1 MSRYN
6 RRMDFTLSDA
16 QRAWQETARA
26 FAHGWPREGL
36 SAAVAASA
44 HAAGLFS
51 TDLDAPTAVAII
63 EAAGTEH
70 PVGSVTLAL
79 QLAVNVS
86 LAGAVPLQP
95 STGRAVA
102 LSSETRPQ
110 LEGSTLTGR
119 ALWVGPVGQDTAVIV
134 GAAQN
139 GETVACAVAPGAA
152 GVSVE
157 PIQAAGLHG
166 FDSAHLTFDKT
177 PCVAIGSPKPV
188 MARVRVLLAAAG
200 IGMGRR
206 AAREAL
212 KAAMTYGRT
221 GAGGEQTVQGLLA
234 DAATELDAAMLL
246 VQQAALRSP
255 MSLAQASMAKL
266 AAAEAA
272 QRAVARAT
280 QIVGAESFREG
291 HILEQLTQDVR
302 ALELFAG
309 RTEALRDA
317 VAEEVLPKV

>member
-1 MSRYN
+1 
-6 RRMDFTLSDA
+6 MDFTLSDA
-16 QRAWQETARA
+16 QRAWQEKGRALARE
-26 FAHGWPREGL
+26 WPVGMV
-36 SAAVAASA
+36 SAAVAESA
-44 HAAGLFS
+44 HAAGVFAA
-51 TDLDAPTAVAII
+51 DLDAASAVTLV
-63 EAAGTEH
+63 EAAGIEH
-70 PVGSVTLAL
+70 PVGAVTLAL
-79 QLAVNVS
+79 QVAVQVS

-102 LSSETRPQ
+102 LSAEIKPS
-110 LEGSTLTGR
+110 LEGDRLNGQAT
-119 ALWVGPVGQDTAVIV
+119 WVGPMATETALIV
-134 GAAQN
+134 GAAH
-139 GETVACAVAPGAA
+139 GDETVACAVAPNAA
-152 GVSVE
+152 GVAE
-157 PIQAAGLHG
+157 TQIRAAGLHG
-166 FDSAHLTFDKT
+166 FACSHLAFTNT
-177 PCVAIGSPKPV
+177 PCVPIGSPRPV

-206 AAREAL
+206 AVREAL
-212 KAAMTYGRT
+212 KAALAYGRT

-246 VQQAALRSP
+246 VQQAALRAP

-266 AAAEAA
+266 AASEAA

-309 RTEALRDA
+309 RTEALREA
-317 VAEEVLPKV
+317 VADEVLPRA

>member
-1 MSRYN
+1 MHH
-6 RRMDFTLSDA
+6 MDFALSDT
-16 QRAWQETARA
+16 QRAWQDTARRL
-26 FAHGWPREGL
+26 AHEWPQQGL
-36 SAAVAASA
+36 SAAVASSA
-44 HAAGLFS
+44 DAAGLFAAE
-51 TDLDAPTAVAII
+51 LDASTAVAIV
-63 EAAGTEH
+63 EAAGSEH
-70 PVGSVTLAL
+70 PVGTVTLAL

-86 LAGAVPLQP
+86 LAGAVALQP

-102 LSSETRPQ
+102 LSSETKPQ
-110 LEGSTLTGR
+110 FDGSALSGR
-119 ALWVGPVGQDTAVIV
+119 AMWVGPLADQTALIV
-134 GAAQN
+134 GAAK
-139 GETVACAVAPGAA
+139 GDEAVACAVAPDAS
-152 GVSVE
+152 GVTVE
-157 PIQAAGLHG
+157 RIHAAGLHG
-166 FDSAHLTFDKT
+166 FNCAHLTFDRT
-177 PCVAIGSPKPV
+177 PCTVLGSPKPV

-206 AAREAL
+206 AVREAL
-212 KAAMTYGRT
+212 KAAIAYGRT

-246 VQQAALRSP
+246 VQEAALRSP

-266 AAAEAA
+266 AASEAA

-309 RTEALRDA
+309 RTEALREA
-317 VAEEVLPKV
+317 VADEVLPRS

>member
-1 MSRYN
+1 
-6 RRMDFTLSDA
+6 MDFSLSDA
-16 QRAWQETARA
+16 QRAWQDTARRL
-26 FAHGWPREGL
+26 AHEWPRDGL

-51 TDLDAPTAVAII
+51 SEIDAPTAVAII
-63 EAAGTEH
+63 EAAGAEH
-70 PVGSVTLAL
+70 PVGAVTLAL
-79 QLAVNVS
+79 QVAVNVS
-86 LAGAVPLQP
+86 LAGAVTLKP
-95 STGRAVA
+95 STGRGVA
-102 LSSETRPQ
+102 LSSETKPE
-110 LEGSTLTGR
+110 LDGTSLTGR
-119 ALWVGPVGQDTAVIV
+119 AMWVGPLAGETALIV

-139 GETVACAVAPGAA
+139 GENVACAVAPGAA
-152 GVSVE
+152 GIAIE
-157 PIQAAGLHG
+157 PIHAAGLHG
-166 FDSAHLTFDKT
+166 FDCAQLTFDRT
-177 PCVAIGSPKPV
+177 PCAVIGSPKPV
-188 MARVRVLLAAAG
+188 MARVRTLLAAAG

-212 KAAMTYGRT
+212 TAAVAYGRT

-266 AAAEAA
+266 AATEAA

-309 RTEALRDA
+309 RTEALREA
-317 VAEEVLPKV
+317 VADEVLPRS

>member
-1 MSRYN
+1 
-6 RRMDFTLSDA
+6 
-16 QRAWQETARA
+16 
-26 FAHGWPREGL
+26 
-36 SAAVAASA
+36 V
-44 HAAGLFS
+44 
-51 TDLDAPTAVAII
+51 
-63 EAAGTEH
+63 
-70 PVGSVTLAL
+70 
-79 QLAVNVS
+79 
-86 LAGAVPLQP
+86 
-95 STGRAVA
+95 
-102 LSSETRPQ
+102 
-110 LEGSTLTGR
+110 
-119 ALWVGPVGQDTAVIV
+119 
-134 GAAQN
+134 
-139 GETVACAVAPGAA
+139 
-152 GVSVE
+152 
-157 PIQAAGLHG
+157 
-166 FDSAHLTFDKT
+166 
-177 PCVAIGSPKPV
+177 IGSPKPV

-212 KAAMTYGRT
+212 KAAMAYGRT

-266 AAAEAA
+266 AASEAA

-309 RTEALRDA
+309 RTEALREA
-317 VAEEVLPKV
+317 VADEVLPKA

>member
-1 MSRYN
+1 
-6 RRMDFTLSDA
+6 MDFTLSDA
-16 QRAWQETARA
+16 QRAWQEAARKL
-26 FAHGWPREGL
+26 AHEWPREGL

-44 HAAGLFS
+44 YAGGLFS
-51 TDLDAPTAVAII
+51 SELDALTAVAII
-63 EAAGTEH
+63 EAAGAEH
-70 PVGSVTLAL
+70 PVGAVTLAL
-79 QLAVNVS
+79 QVAVNVS
-86 LAGAVPLQP
+86 LAGVVPLQP
-95 STGRAVA
+95 ATGRAVA

-110 LEGSTLTGR
+110 LDGSTLTGR
-119 ALWVGPVGQDTAVIV
+119 ALWVGPVAKETAVIV
-134 GAAQN
+134 GAAQ
-139 GETVACAVAPGAA
+139 GSETVACAIAPGAA
-152 GVSVE
+152 GLTVE
-157 PIQAAGLHG
+157 PIHAAGLHG
-166 FDSAHLTFDKT
+166 FDCAHLTFDKA
-177 PCVAIGSPKPV
+177 PCVSLGSPKPV

-212 KAAMTYGRT
+212 KAAMAYGRT

-266 AAAEAA
+266 AATEAA

-302 ALELFAG
+302 AIELFAG
-309 RTEALRDA
+309 RTEALREA
-317 VAEEVLPKV
+317 VADEVLPRS

>member
-1 MSRYN
+1 
-6 RRMDFTLSDA
+6 MDFNLSDA
-16 QRAWQETARA
+16 QRAWQDTARTLA
-26 FAHGWPREGL
+26 RDWPREHL

-51 TDLDAPTAVAII
+51 NDLDASTAVAII
-63 EAAGTEH
+63 EAAGAEH
-70 PVGSVTLAL
+70 PVGAVTLAL
-79 QLAVNVS
+79 QVAVNVS
-86 LAGAVPLQP
+86 LAGAVTLQP
-95 STGRAVA
+95 HTGRAVA
-102 LSSETRPQ
+102 LSSETKPQ
-110 LEGSTLTGR
+110 LEGAVLTGR
-119 ALWVGPVGQDTAVIV
+119 AMWVGPLADETALIV
-134 GAAQN
+134 GAQ
-139 GETVACAVAPGAA
+139 GDEPVACAVAPGAA
-152 GVSVE
+152 GVS
-157 PIQAAGLHG
+157 L
-166 FDSAHLTFDKT
+166 
-177 PCVAIGSPKPV
+177 KPV

-212 KAAMTYGRT
+212 RAAMAFGRT

-246 VQQAALRSP
+246 VQQAALRAP

-266 AAAEAA
+266 AATEAA

-309 RTEALRDA
+309 RTEALREA
-317 VAEEVLPKV
+317 VADEVLPKA

>member
-1 MSRYN
+1 
-6 RRMDFTLSDA
+6 MDFTLSDV
-16 QRAWQETARA
+16 QRAWQDTARRLA
-26 FAHGWPREGL
+26 RDWPRDGL
-36 SAAVAASA
+36 TAAVATSA
-44 HAAGLFS
+44 HGAGMFAADF
-51 TDLDAPTAVAII
+51 DVATAVAMV
-63 EAAGTEH
+63 EAAGIEH
-70 PVGSVTLAL
+70 PVGAVALAL
-79 QLAVNVS
+79 QVAVTVS
-86 LAGAVPLQP
+86 LPTAATLHPA
-95 STGRAVA
+95 TGRAVA
-102 LSSETRPQ
+102 LSSETKPV
-110 LEGSTLTGR
+110 LEGEALTGR
-119 ALWVGPVGQDTAVIV
+119 ALWVGPLAGESAVIV
-134 GAAQN
+134 GAGQ
-139 GETVACAVAPGAA
+139 GGDTVACAVAPGAA

-157 PIQAAGLHG
+157 PIHAAGLHG
-166 FDSAHLTFDKT
+166 LECAHLVFDAT
-177 PCVAIGSPKPV
+177 PCVVLGSPKPV

-212 KAAMTYGRT
+212 RAALAFGRT

-246 VQQAALRSP
+246 VQQAALRTP

-266 AAAEAA
+266 AATEAA

-309 RTEALRDA
+309 RTEALREA
-317 VAEEVLPKV
+317 VADEVLPRG

>member
-1 MSRYN
+1 
-6 RRMDFTLSDA
+6 MDFTLSEP
-16 QRAWQETARA
+16 QRAWQDTARRLA
-26 FAHGWPREGL
+26 RDWPRAGL
-36 SAAVAASA
+36 AAGVAASA
-44 HAAGLFS
+44 HAAGIFAV
-51 TDLDAPTAVAII
+51 DLDAQTAIAII
-63 EAAGTEH
+63 EAAGVEH
-70 PVGSVTLAL
+70 PVGAVTLAL
-79 QLAVNVS
+79 QVAVNVS
-86 LAGAVPLQP
+86 LDGAVVLQP

-102 LSSETRPQ
+102 LSSETKP
-110 LEGSTLTGR
+110 LLDGASLTGR
-119 ALWVGPVGQDTAVIV
+119 ALWVGPLAEETAVIV
-134 GAAQN
+134 GAVQG

-157 PIQAAGLHG
+157 TIHAAGLHG
-166 FDSAHLTFDKT
+166 LDCAHLSFSGT
-177 PCVAIGSPKPV
+177 PCVVLGSPKPV
-188 MARVRVLLAAAG
+188 MARVRMLLAAAG

-212 KAAMTYGRT
+212 KAAMAFGRT
-221 GAGGEQTVQGLLA
+221 GAGGEQTVQGLVA

-246 VQQAALRSP
+246 VQQASQRSP

-266 AAAEAA
+266 AATEAA

-309 RTEALRDA
+309 RTEALREA
-317 VAEEVLPKV
+317 VADEVLPRG

>member
-1 MSRYN
+1 
-6 RRMDFTLSDA
+6 MDFTLSDA
-16 QRAWQETARA
+16 LRAWQEKGRA
-26 FAHGWPREGL
+26 LAAEWPVGTVA
-36 SAAVAASA
+36 AAVAESA
-44 HAAGLFS
+44 HAAGVFAI
-51 TDLDAPTAVAII
+51 DLDAPSAVALI
-63 EAAGTEH
+63 EAAGIEH
-70 PVGSVTLAL
+70 PVGAVTLAL
-79 QLAVNVS
+79 QVATSVS
-86 LAGAVPLQP
+86 LAGAFALTP
-95 STGRAVA
+95 STARAVA
-102 LSSETRPQ
+102 LSSEIKPQ
-110 LEGSTLTGR
+110 LAGNRLNGHAT
-119 ALWVGPVGQDTAVIV
+119 WVGPMATETALIV
-134 GAAQN
+134 GASE
-139 GETVACAVAPGAA
+139 GDETVACAVAPNAA
-152 GVSVE
+152 GVSE
-157 PIQAAGLHG
+157 TQIRAAGLHG
-166 FDSAHLTFDKT
+166 FSCSHLTFTNT
-177 PCVAIGSPKPV
+177 PCVVIGSPKPV

-266 AAAEAA
+266 AASEAA

-309 RTEALRDA
+309 RTEALREAIAD
-317 VAEEVLPKV
+317 EVLPEA

>member
-1 MSRYN
+1 
-6 RRMDFTLSDA
+6 MDFTHSNA
-16 QRAWQETARA
+16 ERAWQDTARKLA
-26 FAHGWPREGL
+26 QEWPREGL
-36 SAAVAASA
+36 AAAVAASA
-44 HAAGLFS
+44 HTAGLFS
-51 TDLDAPTAVAII
+51 ADLDALTAVAIV
-63 EAAGTEH
+63 EAAGAEH
-70 PVGSVTLAL
+70 PVGAVTLAL
-79 QLAVNVS
+79 QVAVNVS

-110 LEGSTLTGR
+110 LDGTTLSGR
-119 ALWVGPVGQDTAVIV
+119 ALWVGPVANDTAVIV
-134 GAAQN
+134 GAAHN
-139 GETVACAVAPGAA
+139 GETVACTIAPGAA
-152 GVSVE
+152 GVAVE
-157 PIQAAGLHG
+157 PIHAAGLHG
-166 FDSAHLTFDKT
+166 FECAHLTFDKT

-266 AAAEAA
+266 AATEAA

-280 QIVGAESFREG
+280 QIVGADSFREG
-291 HILEQLTQDVR
+291 HMLEQLTQDVR
-302 ALELFAG
+302 AIELFAG
-309 RTEALRDA
+309 RTEALREA
-317 VAEEVLPKV
+317 VADEVLPRT

>member
-1 MSRYN
+1 
-6 RRMDFTLSDA
+6 MDFALSDA
-16 QRAWQETARA
+16 QRAWQDTARSLA
-26 FAHGWPREGL
+26 REWPRTGL
-36 SAAVAASA
+36 TAAVAASA
-44 HAAGLFS
+44 HAAGMFAD
-51 TDLDAPTAVAII
+51 DLDAPAAVAIV
-63 EAAGTEH
+63 EAAGIEH
-70 PVGSVTLAL
+70 PVGAVSLAL
-79 QLAVNVS
+79 QVAVNVS
-86 LAGAVPLQP
+86 LADAVALTP

-102 LSSETRPQ
+102 LSSETRPR
-110 LEGSTLTGR
+110 LEGERLTGR
-119 ALWVGPVGQDTAVIV
+119 ALWVGPLADDTALIV
-134 GAAQN
+134 GATQ
-139 GETVACAVAPGAA
+139 GDETVACAVAPGASA
-152 GVSVE
+152 TSVE
-157 PIQAAGLHG
+157 RIHAAGLHG
-166 FDSAHLTFDKT
+166 FECAHLGFDGT
-177 PCVAIGSPKPV
+177 PCVVLGSPRPV

-212 KAAMTYGRT
+212 RAALAYGRT

-266 AAAEAA
+266 AASEAA

-309 RTEALRDA
+309 RTEALREA
-317 VAEEVLPKV
+317 VADEVLPRG

>member
-1 MSRYN
+1 
-6 RRMDFTLSDA
+6 MDFTLSDT
-16 QRAWQETARA
+16 QRAWQEKGRA
-26 FAHGWPREGL
+26 LAHEWPIGMVA
-36 SAAVAASA
+36 AAVAASA
-44 HAAGLFS
+44 HAAGIFAA
-51 TDLDAPTAVAII
+51 DFDAPSAVALI
-63 EAAGTEH
+63 EAAGIEH
-70 PVGSVTLAL
+70 PVGAVTLAL
-79 QLAVNVS
+79 QVATSVS
-86 LAGAVPLQP
+86 LAGAVELRP

-102 LSSETRPQ
+102 LSSGVKPR
-110 LEGSTLTGR
+110 LDGDRLTGQ
-119 ALWVGPVGQDTAVIV
+119 ATWVGPMATETALIV
-134 GAAQN
+134 GAEQG
-139 GETVACAVAPGAA
+139 GETVACAVAVNAPGVA
-152 GVSVE
+152 E
-157 PIQAAGLHG
+157 TQIRAAGLHG
-166 FDSAHLTFDKT
+166 LACSHLAFAGT
-177 PCVAIGSPKPV
+177 PCVPIGSPKPV

-212 KAAMTYGRT
+212 KAAVAFGRT

-246 VQQAALRSP
+246 VQQASLRSP

-266 AAAEAA
+266 AASEAA

-309 RTEALRDA
+309 RTEALREA
-317 VAEEVLPKV
+317 VADEVLPG

>member
-1 MSRYN
+1 V
-6 RRMDFTLSDA
+6 
-16 QRAWQETARA
+16 
-26 FAHGWPREGL
+26 
-36 SAAVAASA
+36 SAAVAESA
-44 HAAGLFS
+44 HAAGVFAA
-51 TDLDAPTAVAII
+51 DLDASSAVALI
-63 EAAGTEH
+63 EAAGVEQ
-70 PVGSVTLAL
+70 PVGAVTLAL
-79 QLAVNVS
+79 QVAVHVS

-102 LSSETRPQ
+102 LSSEIKPT
-110 LEGSTLTGR
+110 LEGDRLNGHAT
-119 ALWVGPVGQDTAVIV
+119 WVGPMASETALIV
-134 GAAQN
+134 GAAR
-139 GETVACAVAPGAA
+139 GDETVACAVAPHAA
-152 GVSVE
+152 GVDE
-157 PIQAAGLHG
+157 TQIRAAGLHG
-166 FDSAHLTFDKT
+166 FSCSHLAFSDT
-177 PCVAIGSPKPV
+177 PCVTIGSPKPV

-206 AAREAL
+206 AVREAL
-212 KAAMTYGRT
+212 KVAMTHGRT

-266 AAAEAA
+266 AASEAA

-280 QIVGAESFREG
+280 QIVGADSFRDG

-309 RTEALRDA
+309 RTEALREAIAD
-317 VAEEVLPKV
+317 EVLPRG

>member
-1 MSRYN
+1 
-6 RRMDFTLSDA
+6 MDFMLSET
-16 QRAWQETARA
+16 QRAWQDTARRLA
-26 FAHGWPREGL
+26 REWPRTGL
-36 SAAVAASA
+36 TADVATSAQ
-44 HAAGLFS
+44 AAGIFAA
-51 TDLDAPTAVAII
+51 DLDAQTAIAII
-63 EAAGTEH
+63 EAAGVEH
-70 PVGSVTLAL
+70 PVGAVTLAL
-79 QLAVNVS
+79 QVAVNVS
-86 LAGAVPLQP
+86 LDGAVTLQP

-102 LSSETRPQ
+102 LSSETKPI
-110 LEGSTLTGR
+110 LDAASLTGR
-119 ALWVGPVGQDTAVIV
+119 ALWVGPIADETAVIV
-134 GAAQN
+134 GAAK
-139 GETVACAVAPGAA
+139 GDDTVACAVAPGAP

-157 PIQAAGLHG
+157 RINAAGLHG
-166 FDSAHLTFDKT
+166 FDCAHLSFSGT
-177 PCVAIGSPKPV
+177 PCVVLGSPKPV
-188 MARVRVLLAAAG
+188 MARVRMLLAAAG

-212 KAAMTYGRT
+212 KAAMAFGRT

-246 VQQAALRSP
+246 VQQASQRSP

-266 AAAEAA
+266 AATEAA

-309 RTEALRDA
+309 RTEALREA
-317 VAEEVLPKV
+317 VADEVLPRT

>member
-1 MSRYN
+1 
-6 RRMDFTLSDA
+6 MDFTLSDA
-16 QRAWQETARA
+16 QRAWQEKGRA
-26 FAHGWPREGL
+26 LAHEWPIGMVA
-36 SAAVAASA
+36 AAVAESA
-44 HAAGLFS
+44 QAAGVFAS
-51 TDLDAPTAVAII
+51 DLDAPSAVALI
-63 EAAGTEH
+63 EAAGIEH
-70 PVGSVTLAL
+70 PVGAVTLAL
-79 QLAVNVS
+79 QVATSVS
-86 LAGAVPLQP
+86 LAGAVELHP

-102 LSSETRPQ
+102 LSSEVKPT
-110 LEGSTLTGR
+110 LERDRLNGR
-119 ALWVGPVGQDTAVIV
+119 ATWVGPMATETALIV
-134 GAAQN
+134 GALQ
-139 GETVACAVAPGAA
+139 GDDTVACAVAASAA
-152 GVSVE
+152 GVAE
-157 PIQAAGLHG
+157 AQIRAAGLHG
-166 FDSAHLTFDKT
+166 FACSHLTFTNT
-177 PCVAIGSPKPV
+177 PCVPIGSPKPV

-206 AAREAL
+206 AVREAL
-212 KAAMTYGRT
+212 KAAAAYGRT

-266 AAAEAA
+266 AASEAA

-309 RTEALRDA
+309 RTEALREA
-317 VAEEVLPKV
+317 VADEVLPRS

>member
-1 MSRYN
+1 
-6 RRMDFTLSDA
+6 MDFSLSDA
-16 QRAWQETARA
+16 QRAWQGTARGLA
-26 FAHGWPREGL
+26 QAWPREGL

-44 HAAGLFS
+44 DAAGLFAS
-51 TDLDAPTAVAII
+51 DLDAPTVVAVI
-63 EAAGTEH
+63 EAAGAEH
-70 PVGSVTLAL
+70 PVGAVTLAL
-79 QLAVNVS
+79 QVAVNVS
-86 LAGAVPLQP
+86 LAGAVTLQP
-95 STGRAVA
+95 RTGRAVA
-102 LSSETRPQ
+102 LSSETKPQ
-110 LEGSTLTGR
+110 LEGKTLTGR
-119 ALWVGPVGQDTAVIV
+119 AMWVGPLAGDTALIV
-134 GAAQN
+134 GAAQ
-139 GETVACAVAPGAA
+139 GDEPVACAVAPGAA

-157 PIQAAGLHG
+157 PIHAAGLHG
-166 FDSAHLTFDKT
+166 FDCAHFTFDRT
-177 PCVAIGSPKPV
+177 PCAVIGSPKPV

-212 KAAMTYGRT
+212 RAAIAYGRT

-266 AAAEAA
+266 AATEAA

-309 RTEALRDA
+309 RTEALREA
-317 VAEEVLPKV
+317 VADEVLPKA

>member
-1 MSRYN
+1 
-6 RRMDFTLSDA
+6 MDFTLSDA
-16 QRAWQETARA
+16 QRAWQDTARRL
-26 FAHGWPREGL
+26 AHDWPRDGL

-51 TDLDAPTAVAII
+51 NDLDAPTAVALI
-63 EAAGTEH
+63 EAAGIEH
-70 PVGSVTLAL
+70 PVGAVTLAL
-79 QLAVNVS
+79 QLAVTVS
-86 LAGAVPLQP
+86 LAGAVPLEP
-95 STGRAVA
+95 STGRGVA
-102 LSSETRPQ
+102 LTSETKPQ
-110 LEGSTLTGR
+110 FDGAALTGR
-119 ALWVGPVGQDTAVIV
+119 AMWVGPMSDTTALIV
-134 GAAQN
+134 GAAR
-139 GETVACAVAPGAA
+139 GDETVACVVAPGAT
-152 GVSVE
+152 GVAVE
-157 PIQAAGLHG
+157 SIHAAGLHG
-166 FDSAHLTFDKT
+166 FDCAHLTFDRT
-177 PCVAIGSPKPV
+177 PSVGIGSPKPV

-206 AAREAL
+206 AVREAL
-212 KAAMTYGRT
+212 RAAVAYGRT

-246 VQQAALRSP
+246 VQQAAQRSP

-266 AAAEAA
+266 AASEAA

-309 RTEALRDA
+309 RTEALREA
-317 VAEEVLPKV
+317 VADEVLPKA

>member
-1 MSRYN
+1 
-6 RRMDFTLSDA
+6 MDFTLSDA
-16 QRAWQETARA
+16 QRAWQEAARKL
-26 FAHGWPREGL
+26 AHEWPREGL

-44 HAAGLFS
+44 YAAGLFS
-51 TDLDAPTAVAII
+51 SDVDALTAVAII
-63 EAAGTEH
+63 EAAGAEH
-70 PVGSVTLAL
+70 PVGTVTLAL
-79 QLAVNVS
+79 QVAVNVS

-119 ALWVGPVGQDTAVIV
+119 ALWVGPVAKETAVIV
-134 GAAQN
+134 GAAQ
-139 GETVACAVAPGAA
+139 GSETVACAVAPGAA
-152 GVSVE
+152 GLTVE
-157 PIQAAGLHG
+157 PIHAAGLHG
-166 FDSAHLTFDKT
+166 FDCAHLTFDNT
-177 PCVAIGSPKPV
+177 PCVALGSPKPV

-212 KAAMTYGRT
+212 KAAMAYGRT

-246 VQQAALRSP
+246 VQHAALRSP

-266 AAAEAA
+266 AATEAA

-302 ALELFAG
+302 AIELFAG
-309 RTEALRDA
+309 RTEALREA
-317 VAEEVLPKV
+317 VADEVLPKG

>member
-1 MSRYN
+1 
-6 RRMDFTLSDA
+6 MDFTLSDA
-16 QRAWQETARA
+16 QRAWQEKGRALARD
-26 FAHGWPREGL
+26 WPIDMVA
-36 SAAVAASA
+36 AAVAESA
-44 HAAGLFS
+44 HAAGVFAA
-51 TDLDAPTAVAII
+51 DFDASSAVALI
-63 EAAGTEH
+63 EAAGIEH
-70 PVGSVTLAL
+70 PVGAVTLAL
-79 QLAVNVS
+79 QVATSVS
-86 LAGAVPLQP
+86 LAGAVQLHP

-102 LSSETRPQ
+102 LSSEVKPR
-110 LEGSTLTGR
+110 LEGDRLNGR
-119 ALWVGPVGQDTAVIV
+119 ATWVGPMATETALIV
-134 GAAQN
+134 GASQ
-139 GETVACAVAPGAA
+139 GDEIVACAVAASAA
-152 GVSVE
+152 GVAE
-157 PIQAAGLHG
+157 AQIRAAGLHG
-166 FDSAHLTFDKT
+166 FACSHLTFTDT
-177 PCVAIGSPKPV
+177 PCVPIGSPKPV

-212 KAAMTYGRT
+212 RAAMAYGRT
-221 GAGGEQTVQGLLA
+221 GAGGEQTAQGLLA

-246 VQQAALRSP
+246 VHQAALRMP

-309 RTEALRDA
+309 RTEALREA
-317 VAEEVLPKV
+317 VADEVLPRG

>member
-1 MSRYN
+1 
-6 RRMDFTLSDA
+6 MDFTLSDA
-16 QRAWQETARA
+16 QRAWQEKGRA
-26 FAHGWPREGL
+26 LAHEWPREGL

-44 HAAGLFS
+44 HAAGFFAN
-51 TDLDAPTAVAII
+51 DLDASTAVAII
-63 EAAGTEH
+63 EAVGVEH
-70 PVGSVTLAL
+70 PVGAVTLAL
-79 QLAVNVS
+79 QVAVNVS
-86 LAGAVPLQP
+86 LSGAVTLQP

-102 LSSETRPQ
+102 LTAETTPQ
-110 LEGSTLTGR
+110 LEGATLTGR
-119 ALWVGPVGQDTAVIV
+119 AMWVGPLATDTALIV
-134 GAAQN
+134 GAAQ
-139 GETVACAVAPGAA
+139 GEETVACAVSPGAA

-157 PIQAAGLHG
+157 QVQAAGLHG
-166 FDSAHLTFDKT
+166 FDCAHLTFDRT
-177 PCVAIGSPKPV
+177 PCVVLGSPKPV
-188 MARVRVLLAAAG
+188 MARVRVLLASAG

-212 KAAMTYGRT
+212 KAAVAYGRT

-266 AAAEAA
+266 AATEAA

-309 RTEALRDA
+309 RIEALREA
-317 VAEEVLPKV
+317 VADEVLPKA

>member
-1 MSRYN
+1 V
-6 RRMDFTLSDA
+6 DFTLSDV
-16 QRAWQETARA
+16 QRAWQDTARRL
-26 FAHGWPREGL
+26 AHEWPREGL
-36 SAAVAASA
+36 SAAVATSA

-51 TDLDAPTAVAII
+51 SDLDAPTAVAVI
-63 EAAGTEH
+63 EAAGVEH
-70 PVGSVTLAL
+70 PVGAVTLAL

-86 LAGAVPLQP
+86 LAGVAALQP

-102 LSSETRPQ
+102 LSSEAKPV
-110 LEGSTLTGR
+110 LEGNALSGR
-119 ALWVGPVGQDTAVIV
+119 ALWVGPLAGETAVIV
-134 GAAQN
+134 GAGQ
-139 GETVACAVAPGAA
+139 GDDTVACAIAPDAA
-152 GVSVE
+152 GVTVE
-157 PIQAAGLHG
+157 PIHAAGLHG
-166 FDSAHLTFDKT
+166 LECAHLTFNGT
-177 PCVAIGSPKPV
+177 PCAVLGSPKPV

-212 KAAMTYGRT
+212 KAAIAYGRT

-309 RTEALRDA
+309 RTEALREA
-317 VAEEVLPKV
+317 VADEVLPRT

>member
-1 MSRYN
+1 
-6 RRMDFTLSDA
+6 MDFTLSDA
-16 QRAWQETARA
+16 QRAWQEAARKL
-26 FAHGWPREGL
+26 AHEWPREGL

-44 HAAGLFS
+44 YAGGLFS
-51 TDLDAPTAVAII
+51 SELDALTAVAII
-63 EAAGTEH
+63 EAAGVEH
-70 PVGSVTLAL
+70 PVGAVTLAL
-79 QLAVNVS
+79 QVAVNVS
-86 LAGAVPLQP
+86 LADAVSLRP

-102 LSSETRPQ
+102 LSSETKPQ
-110 LEGSTLTGR
+110 LDGSTLTGR
-119 ALWVGPVGQDTAVIV
+119 ALWVGPVAKETAVIV
-134 GAAQN
+134 GAAQ
-139 GETVACAVAPGAA
+139 GSETVACAVAPGAA
-152 GVSVE
+152 GLSVE
-157 PIQAAGLHG
+157 PIHAAGLHG
-166 FDSAHLTFDKT
+166 FDCAHLTFDKT

-200 IGMGRR
+200 LGMGRR

-255 MSLAQASMAKL
+255 MSLAHASMAKL
-266 AAAEAA
+266 AATEAA

-280 QIVGAESFREG
+280 QIVGADSFGEG

-309 RTEALRDA
+309 RTEALREA
-317 VAEEVLPKV
+317 VADEVLPRR